1 MPIVIKPIEK
11 KKKIATPKRKP
22 KPGTVNESQSKS
34 PYTVKDGKM
43 VLDPQYKS
51 AGGMIYKGR

>member
-11 KKKIATPKRKP
+11 KKKMATPKPRP
-22 KPGTVNESQSKS
+22 KRGDVNESNSKS
-34 PYTVKDGKM
+34 PYTVKNGKM

>member
-1 MPIVIKPIEK
+1 M
-11 KKKIATPKRKP
+11 ATPKRKP
-22 KPGTVNESQSKS
+22 KPGTINESKSKS
-34 PYTVKDGKM
+34 PYIVKDGKM